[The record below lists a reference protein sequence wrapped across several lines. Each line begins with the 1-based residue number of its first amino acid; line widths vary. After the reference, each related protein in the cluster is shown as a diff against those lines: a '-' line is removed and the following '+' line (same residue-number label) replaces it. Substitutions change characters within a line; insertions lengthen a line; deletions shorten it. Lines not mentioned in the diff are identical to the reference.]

1 MLQISCQTLLV
12 LPVALCA
19 MLAASLPAHAA
30 QLSMTNNGAIYTFY
44 VDGEALNGGF
54 ETIYF
59 QAKATP
65 PGKFANVI
73 SGIPGEEGRPR
84 PPGQAF
90 TYRNI
95 MFTTDP
101 LDFPG
106 GLGLSMVGFI
116 NNGQELSYTV
126 GNLFGTL
133 TTANQPNGDLFLAN
147 LYVPDSTAFTAT
159 VQLISAGTVVFEA
172 TQAIPEPAAGLVALV
187 GLSNLLAFRR
197 RFG

>member
-1 MLQISCQTLLV
+1 MIQISGQASLV
-12 LPVALCA
+12 LPIALCV
-19 MLAASLPAHAA
+19 MLTASLPARAA

-44 VDGEALNGGF
+44 VDGESLNGNF

-65 PGKFANVI
+65 PGKFANLPNLA
-73 SGIPGEEGRPR
+73 SPPGVPR
-84 PPGQAF
+84 PPGDSF
-90 TYRNI
+90 TYPNRMLI
-95 MFTTDP
+95 ADP

-106 GLGLSMVGFI
+106 ALGLTQVGL
-116 NNGQELSYTV
+116 NLTGQELSYAV
-126 GNLFGTL
+126 GNLFGTI

-147 LYVPDSTAFTAT
+147 LYVPDHTAFTAT

-172 TQAIPEPAAGLVALV
+172 TQTVPEPAAGLVALA
-187 GLSNLLAFRR
+187 GLSHLLALRR